1 MESRS
6 NDHPSVRRL
15 RHARFQPT
23 KSKTMRQRIKIP
35 RIIKIENITGHKI
48 QCMFNN
54 GESRLLDFE
63 KIFKQW
69 NVTEND
75 FEYPLLNEKEL
86 KKVELRNYTLSWPNI
101 EIKVKGENGDNLILP
116 YEIGADVLYELSEEM
131 NEPSNYRYGK
141 LIRSARLKAGLT
153 QEQLAIRSGT
163 TRFYISRIENDKTD
177 LEMSTFRK
185 IVEAGLGKKLKLMI
199 E

>member
-1 MESRS
+1 
-6 NDHPSVRRL
+6 
-15 RHARFQPT
+15 
-23 KSKTMRQRIKIP
+23 
-35 RIIKIENITGHKI
+35 
-48 QCMFNN
+48 MFNN